1 MRRLMNKWL
10 WSMLVVLVMMVAPGV
25 EVRAEDYAK
34 PVTIPTGE
42 VVGNSEYVWRS
53 GDPETLV
60 HIQTGEEYTLPI
72 RVSVLHN
79 IHAIGDGRF
88 ILEGWQE
95 WMVWNPQTGSKTVF
109 PIEAGSGLHAV
120 VDINL
125 AAETVLWTD
134 DKKYVTTSISGDIL
148 GSIPVASMYE
158 AYGLLDD
165 GNVLAFVDG
174 QVTKRTPSGEV
185 LETLSTYSGRVSGAS
200 FIEEANQW
208 VVANDDS
215 DTLLI
220 FDMTT
225 KQWIE
230 KEAPSARYL
239 IWKDGVYYFTIR
251 KMYTTFYVSY
261 NVATNEW
268 RESPIDDVFVQRRG
282 SWYVFSENRS
292 AGYTP
297 ESFWKAPWQLQVN
310 VPKTTTRY
318 EVGRTYDVNGTVTLV
333 DGTVLPVQEDAL
345 TVSLDRQEEPFL
357 WEQGKLT
364 LQANESYNT
373 IFKWNDLERRLDLW
387 ASNYV
392 PLTLDPPTGV
402 LGPISGKTAPNTLV
416 FVSVTKSG
424 YQYSD
429 PIDSLVNYQSKT
441 VQSDETGRFI
451 WQPTR
456 WFAPGS
462 RVNVR
467 IGSASSVYADPIERV
482 TVKESGDTSQNGI
495 TLVTNSVKSG
505 VTLQTT
511 PHAAVE
517 IVARSEWGYET
528 WSEQADENGILNIKS
543 FSHIW
548 FGVGTKIYYKLK
560 ESPASQFRLAEVK
573 TTYDP
578 PVFTWTR
585 TPLMYDKSINVTS
598 SIDQAYRIYRNGVHV
613 ATTRAMPYT
622 FDSPLKE
629 GEVILV
635 TRSSGEATYELT
647 KTVRAFTPTLS
658 VTDTL
663 ITKTQATLSIKK
675 TSTATVRF
683 YVNDKLVSAK
693 RLSTTR
699 YTVPAKPGD
708 RVRVKASVGS
718 KSREVSLTLPKT
730 SLSTLS
736 INDEKSL
743 WVGYVIPNST
753 VTLKKGSTVLA
764 TAKASSTGRVT
775 LRFSRQPVNTT
786 LSLTSQN
793 GTFRHV
799 QSVKVTTGPTPTLV
813 TTIPSSASKTLK
825 ATSNVAYG
833 TLTLTRGSTLLAKK
847 TVTATSTT
855 LSFTPQKKGTKLTL
869 RLVTP
874 KGRSV
879 TKTIY
884 VR

>member
-1 MRRLMNKWL
+1 MKKWL

-34 PVTIPTGE
+34 PESIPSGE
-42 VVGNSEYVWRS
+42 VVGDSGYVWRS

-60 HIQTGEEYTLPI
+60 HIKTGEEYTLPI

-95 WMVWNPQTGSKTVF
+95 WMVWNPHTGSKTVF
-109 PIEAGSGLHAV
+109 PIDAGSGLHAV

-125 AAETVLWTD
+125 AADTVLWTD
-134 DKKYVTTSISGDIL
+134 DKKYVTTSLSGKIL
-148 GSIPVASMYE
+148 GSIQAESMYE

-174 QVTKRTPSGEV
+174 QVTKRTVTGETI
-185 LETLSTYSGRVSGAS
+185 ETLGSYTGQVRGAS
-200 FIEEANQW
+200 SIKGSNQW
-208 VVANDDS
+208 IVAKVGES
-215 DTLLI
+215 DTLFI
-220 FDMTT
+220 FDLVT

-230 KEAPSARYL
+230 KEAPSVRNL
-239 IWKDGVYYFTIR
+239 IWNDGVYYFTIR

-268 RESPIDDVFVQRRG
+268 REAPIDDVFVQKRG

-297 ESFWKAPWQLQVN
+297 ESFWKAPWQLQVS

-318 EVGRTYDVNGTVTLV
+318 EVGHPYEVSGTTTLV
-333 DGTVLPVQEDAL
+333 DGTTLPIPATEL
-345 TVSLDRQEEPFL
+345 TARLAYQDDPFV

-364 LQANESYNT
+364 LQTNESYDM
-373 IFKWNDLERRLDLW
+373 IFKWSDFERRLDLW
-387 ASNYV
+387 ASKYV

-402 LGPISGKTAPNTLV
+402 LGPISGKTAPNTPV
-416 FVSVTKSG
+416 FVSVTKNL
-424 YQYSD
+424 YQSNSS
-429 PIDSLVNYQSKT
+429 DSLLNYQSAT
-441 VQSDETGRFI
+441 VQSDESGRYT
-451 WQPTR
+451 WQPAR
-456 WFAPGS
+456 WFTPGS
-462 RVNVR
+462 RVTVK
-467 IGSASSVYADPIERV
+467 IGSGSGVYADPIELQ
-482 TVKESGDTSQNGI
+482 TVKEIEDTSSNGI
-495 TLVTNSVKSG
+495 SVLTKTVTSG
-505 VTLQTT
+505 VTLKTT
-511 PHAAVE
+511 PNATVDVLIRSGKYYE
-517 IVARSEWGYET
+517 ISN
-528 WSEQADENGILNIKS
+528 EQADEDGLISIKE
-543 FSHIW
+543 FSTIPIDI
-548 FGVGTKIYYKLK
+548 GTKVYFKLK
-560 ESPASQFRLAEVK
+560 EAPASAFRL
-573 TTYDP
+573 TTVDTRVEP
-578 PVFTWTR
+578 PVFSWTR
-585 TPLMYDKSINVTS
+585 TPLMYDKSINITS
-598 SIDQAYRIYRNGVHV
+598 STNQAYRIYRNGTHV
-613 ATTRAMPYT
+613 ATTRVMPYT
-622 FDSPLKE
+622 FDTPLKE
-629 GEVILV
+629 GDVILV
-635 TRSSGEATYELT
+635 TRSSGDATYELT
-647 KTVRAFTPTLS
+647 KTVQAFTPTLS

-663 ITKTQATLSIKK
+663 VTKTQATLSIKK

-718 KSREVSLTLPKT
+718 KSREVSLSLPKT

-743 WVGYVIPNST
+743 WVGYMIPNST
-753 VTLKKGSTVLA
+753 VTLKNGSKVLA
-764 TAKASSTGRVT
+764 TGKSSSTGRVT
-775 LRFSRQPVNTT
+775 LRFTRQPVNAT
-786 LSLTSQN
+786 LSLTSQS
-793 GTFRHV
+793 GTFRHT
-799 QSVKVTTGPTPTLV
+799 QTVKVTTGPTPTLV

-825 ATSNVAYG
+825 ATSNVSYG
-833 TLTLTRGSTLLAKK
+833 TLTLTRGSTVLAKK
-847 TVTATSTT
+847 TVTATSST
-855 LSFTPQKKGTKLTL
+855 LSFAPQKKGTKLTL

-874 KGRSV
+874 QGRSV

>member
-1 MRRLMNKWL
+1 MKKWL
-10 WSMLVVLVMMVAPGV
+10 WSMLVVLIMMVAPGV
-25 EVRAEDYAK
+25 EVRAEDYTK

-42 VVGNSEYVWRS
+42 VVGDSGYVWRS

-60 HIQTGEEYTLPI
+60 HIQTGEVYTLPI

-134 DKKYVTTSISGDIL
+134 DKKYVTTSLSGKIL
-148 GSIPVASMYE
+148 GSIQMGSMYE

-174 QVTKRTPSGEV
+174 QVTKRTPSGEA
-185 LETLSTYSGRVSGAS
+185 LETLGSYTGQVRGAS
-200 FIEEANQW
+200 LIKGSDQW
-208 VVANDDS
+208 IVAKAGES
-215 DTLLI
+215 DTLFI
-220 FDMTT
+220 FDFVT
-225 KQWIE
+225 KRWIE
-230 KEAPSARYL
+230 KEAPSVRDL
-239 IWKDGVYYFTIR
+239 TWEDGVYYFTIR
-251 KMYTTFYVSY
+251 KTYTTFYVSY

-268 RESPIDDVFVQRRG
+268 REAPIDDVFVERRG

-297 ESFWKAPWQLQVN
+297 ESFWKAPWQLNVN

-318 EVGRTYDVNGTVTLV
+318 EVGRPYDVNGTVTLV
-333 DGTVLPVQEDAL
+333 DGTVLPVPGDAL
-345 TVSLDRQEEPFL
+345 AVSLDRQEAPFL
-357 WEQGKLT
+357 WEQGNLT
-364 LQANESYNT
+364 LQTNESYNT

-392 PLTLDPPTGV
+392 PLTLDPPKGV
-402 LGPISGKTAPNTLV
+402 LGPISGQTTPDTPV
-416 FVSVTKSG
+416 FISVTKNL
-424 YQYSD
+424 YQANSS
-429 PIDSLVNYQSKT
+429 DSLLNYQSAT
-441 VQSDETGRFI
+441 VRSDESGRYT
-451 WQPTR
+451 WQPAR
-456 WFAPGS
+456 WFTPGS
-462 RVNVR
+462 RVTVK
-467 IGSASSVYADPIERV
+467 IGSGSGVYADPIELQ
-482 TVKESGDTSQNGI
+482 TVKESDDTSSNDI
-495 TLVTNSVKSG
+495 SVLTNTVTSG
-505 VTLQTT
+505 VTLKTT
-511 PHAAVE
+511 PHAAVDVLIRSGKYYE
-517 IVARSEWGYET
+517 ISN
-528 WSEQADENGILNIKS
+528 EQADEEGLISIKE
-543 FSHIW
+543 FDTMPVDI
-548 FGVGTKIYYKLK
+548 GTKVYFKLK
-560 ESPASQFRLAEVK
+560 EAPASAFRL
-573 TTYDP
+573 TTVETRVEP

-598 SIDQAYRIYRNGVHV
+598 STDQAYRIYRNGTHV
-613 ATTRAMPYT
+613 ATTRTMPYT
-622 FDSPLKE
+622 FETPLKE

-635 TRSSGEATYELT
+635 TRSSGDATYELT

-663 ITKTQATLSIKK
+663 MTKTQATLSIKK

-699 YTVPAKPGD
+699 YTIPAKPGD

-718 KSREVSLTLPKT
+718 KSRDVSLELPKT

-743 WVGYVIPNST
+743 WVGYMIPNST
-753 VTLKKGSTVLA
+753 VTLKNGSKVLA

-775 LRFSRQPVNTT
+775 LRFTRQPVNAT
-786 LSLTSQN
+786 LSLTSQS

-799 QSVKVTTGPTPTLV
+799 QTAKVTTGPTPTLV

-833 TLTLTRGSTLLAKK
+833 TLTLTRGSTVIAKK

>member
-1 MRRLMNKWL
+1 MKKWL
-10 WSMLVVLVMMVAPGV
+10 WSMLVVLIMMVAPGV
-25 EVRAEDYAK
+25 EVRAEDYTK

-42 VVGNSEYVWRS
+42 VVGDSGYVWRS

-60 HIQTGEEYTLPI
+60 HIQTGEVYTLPI

-134 DKKYVTTSISGDIL
+134 DKKYVTTSLSGKIL
-148 GSIPVASMYE
+148 GSIQMGSMYE

-174 QVTKRTPSGEV
+174 QVTKRTPSGEA
-185 LETLSTYSGRVSGAS
+185 LETLGSYTGQVRGAS
-200 FIEEANQW
+200 LIKGSDQW
-208 VVANDDS
+208 IVAKAGES
-215 DTLLI
+215 DTLFI
-220 FDMTT
+220 FDFVT
-225 KQWIE
+225 KRWIE
-230 KEAPSARYL
+230 KEAPSVRDL
-239 IWKDGVYYFTIR
+239 TWEDGVYYFTIR
-251 KMYTTFYVSY
+251 KTYTTFYVSY

-268 RESPIDDVFVQRRG
+268 REAPIDDVFVERRG

-297 ESFWKAPWQLQVN
+297 ESFWKAPWQLNVN

-318 EVGRTYDVNGTVTLV
+318 EVGRPYDVNGTVTLV
-333 DGTVLPVQEDAL
+333 DGTVLPVPGDAL
-345 TVSLDRQEEPFL
+345 AVSLDRQEAPFL
-357 WEQGKLT
+357 WEQGNLT
-364 LQANESYNT
+364 LQTNESYNT

-392 PLTLDPPTGV
+392 PLTLDPPKGV
-402 LGPISGKTAPNTLV
+402 LGPINGQTTPDTPV
-416 FVSVTKSG
+416 FISVTKNL
-424 YQYSD
+424 YQANSS
-429 PIDSLVNYQSKT
+429 DSLLNYQSAT
-441 VQSDETGRFI
+441 VRSDESGRYT
-451 WQPTR
+451 WQPAR
-456 WFAPGS
+456 WFTPGS
-462 RVNVR
+462 RVTVK
-467 IGSASSVYADPIERV
+467 IGSGSGVYADPIELQ
-482 TVKESGDTSQNGI
+482 TVKESDDTSSNDI
-495 TLVTNSVKSG
+495 SVLTNTVTSG
-505 VTLQTT
+505 VTLKTT
-511 PHAAVE
+511 PHAAVDVLIRSGKYYE
-517 IVARSEWGYET
+517 ISN
-528 WSEQADENGILNIKS
+528 EQADEEGLISIKE
-543 FSHIW
+543 FDTMPVDI
-548 FGVGTKIYYKLK
+548 GTKVYFKLK
-560 ESPASQFRLAEVK
+560 EAPASAFRL
-573 TTYDP
+573 TTVETRVEP

-598 SIDQAYRIYRNGVHV
+598 STDQAYRIYRNGTHV
-613 ATTRAMPYT
+613 ATTRTMPYT
-622 FDSPLKE
+622 FETPLKE

-635 TRSSGEATYELT
+635 TRSSGDATYELT

-663 ITKTQATLSIKK
+663 MTKTQATLSIKK

-699 YTVPAKPGD
+699 YTIPAKPGD

-718 KSREVSLTLPKT
+718 KSRDVSLELPKT

-743 WVGYVIPNST
+743 WVGYMIPNST
-753 VTLKKGSTVLA
+753 VTLKNGSKVLA

-775 LRFSRQPVNTT
+775 LRFTRQPVNAT
-786 LSLTSQN
+786 LSLTSQS

-799 QSVKVTTGPTPTLV
+799 QTAKVTTGPTPTLV

-833 TLTLTRGSTLLAKK
+833 TLTLTRGSTVIAKK

>member
-1 MRRLMNKWL
+1 MKKWL
-10 WSMLVVLVMMVAPGV
+10 WSILVVLVMMVAPGIDAK
-25 EVRAEDYAK
+25 AEGYAK
-34 PVTIPTGE
+34 PEIIPAGE

-60 HIQTGEEYTLPI
+60 HIETGKEYTLPI
-72 RVSVLHN
+72 RVSVLDD
-79 IHAIGDGRF
+79 IHAVGDGRF

-95 WMVWNPQTGSKTVF
+95 WMVWNPHTGSTSLF
-109 PIEAGSGLHAV
+109 PIEAGSGLHEV
-120 VDINL
+120 VDINQS
-125 AAETVLWTD
+125 AGTVLWTD
-134 DKKYVTTSISGDIL
+134 QKKYVTTSLSGEIL
-148 GSIPVASMYE
+148 GSIQQEGMYE
-158 AYGLLDD
+158 AYGLLGD
-165 GNVLAFVDG
+165 GNILAFANG
-174 QVTKRTPSGEV
+174 QVTKRTPTGEV
-185 LETLSTYSGRVSGAS
+185 LETICSYSGRVRGAS
-200 FIEEANQW
+200 FIEGANQW
-208 VVANDDS
+208 IVANADHS
-215 DTLLI
+215 DTLFI
-220 FDMTT
+220 FDMET
-225 KQWIE
+225 KRWIE
-230 KEAPSARYL
+230 KNAPSARNL

-261 NVATNEW
+261 NVATNAW
-268 RESPIDDVFVQRRG
+268 RESPIDDVFVQKRG

-318 EVGRTYDVNGTVTLV
+318 EVGRSYDVNGTVTLV
-333 DGTVLPVQEDAL
+333 DGTALLVQGDAL
-345 TVSLDRQEEPFL
+345 TVSLDRQEAPFR

-364 LQANESYNT
+364 LQTNESYTT

-402 LGPISGKTAPNTLV
+402 LGPISGKTAPNTPV
-416 FVSVTKSG
+416 FVSVTKNL
-424 YQYSD
+424 YQINSS
-429 PIDSLVNYQSKT
+429 DSLLNYQSAT
-441 VQSDETGRFI
+441 VQSDESGRYT
-451 WQPTR
+451 WQPSR
-456 WFAPGS
+456 WFTPGS
-462 RVNVR
+462 RVTVK
-467 IGSASSVYADPIERV
+467 IGSGSGVYADPIELQ
-482 TVKESGDTSQNGI
+482 TVKESDDTSSNGI
-495 TLVTNSVKSG
+495 SVLTNTVTSG
-505 VTLQTT
+505 VTLKTM
-511 PHAAVE
+511 PNVAVDVLIRSGKYYE
-517 IVARSEWGYET
+517 ILN
-528 WSEQADENGILNIKS
+528 EQADENGLISIKE
-543 FSHIW
+543 FDTMPVDI
-548 FGVGTKIYYKLK
+548 GTKVYFKLK
-560 ESPASQFRLAEVK
+560 ETPASTFRL
-573 TTYDP
+573 TTVETRVEP

-598 SIDQAYRIYRNGVHV
+598 STDQAYRIYRNGTHV
-613 ATTRAMPYT
+613 ATTRTMPYT
-622 FDSPLKE
+622 FETPLKE
-629 GEVILV
+629 GEIILV
-635 TRSSGEATYELT
+635 TRLSGDATYELT
-647 KTVRAFTPTLS
+647 KTVRAFTPALS

-663 ITKTQATLSIKK
+663 MTKTQATLTIKK

-718 KSREVSLTLPKT
+718 KSREVSLILPKT

-753 VTLKKGSTVLA
+753 VTLKNGTKVLT

-775 LRFSRQPVNTT
+775 LRFTRQPVNAT
-786 LSLTSQN
+786 LSLTSQS

-799 QSVKVTTGPTPTLV
+799 QTVKVTTGPTPTLV

-833 TLTLTRGSTLLAKK
+833 TLTLTRGSTVLAKK

-855 LSFTPQKKGTKLTL
+855 LGFSPQKKGTKLTL